1 VKLSANTQEGG
12 SPTVLRGRSSFP
24 RTIRLKCCAVSL
36 ALKESMKAETNI
48 PPHDKGRH
56 RFSSDYKNLRLSVEL
71 LPCGGWF
78 AGVYDMEAE
87 GWLWTEYVSDAEG
100 KTLISHAK
108 RINAED
114 VLWYRYQPLPTRS
127 N

>member
-1 VKLSANTQEGG
+1 
-12 SPTVLRGRSSFP
+12 
-24 RTIRLKCCAVSL
+24 
-36 ALKESMKAETNI
+36 MKAETNI

-87 GWLWTEYVSDAEG
+87 GWLWTEYVSDGEG
-100 KTLISHAK
+100 KTLISHAQG
-108 RINAED
+108 INAED
-114 VLWYRYQPLPTRS
+114 ILWYRYQPLPTRA

>member
-1 VKLSANTQEGG
+1 MNAQ
-12 SPTVLRGRSSFP
+12 
-24 RTIRLKCCAVSL
+24 
-36 ALKESMKAETNI
+36 TNI
-48 PPHDKGRH
+48 PPDKGRH

-78 AGVYDMEAE
+78 AGVYDVEAE

-100 KTLISHAK
+100 KTLISHAQG
-108 RINAED
+108 INAD
-114 VLWYRYQPLPTRS
+114 ILWYKYQPLPTRS

>member
-1 VKLSANTQEGG
+1 MN
-12 SPTVLRGRSSFP
+12 
-24 RTIRLKCCAVSL
+24 
-36 ALKESMKAETNI
+36 AETNI
-48 PPHDKGRH
+48 PPDKGRH
-56 RFSSDYKNLRLSVEL
+56 RFSSDYNNLRLSGEL

-108 RINAED
+108 GIDAED
-114 VLWYRYQPLPTRS
+114 ILWYEYQPLPTRS